1 MIGTPEILIICA
13 VIFLIFGAGA
23 IPKLA
28 RSIGKA
34 RNEFEKGLKESTPK
48 SKNLEDSNEDLDGSE
63 TK

>member
-13 VIFLIFGAGA
+13 VTFLIFGAGA

-34 RNEFEKGLKESTPK
+34 RNEFEKGLKESAP
-48 SKNLEDSNEDLDGSE
+48 ESNPDESLDGSE